1 MCIADVWVVCAWLLR
16 RSGVHVY
23 QLIPGPPAGQT
34 CGAMAEAPITRLLPA
49 EMLER
54 VFHLLPPRDLK
65 AVVLVCR
72 WWREVGEAAGL
83 WNWVILTVNHDNLP
97 VMAEMLA
104 ARRLQGVRKMEVYTH
119 MMPKELLGA
128 MARHPGLREVDVRV
142 GQFCLVEPVLVVPLV
157 TGLEV
162 LDLAWCHIT
171 PSQASTICQ
180 NLAMEKRLRSLNLS
194 WNHLGSVAPQL
205 VARLAL
211 VEQVDLTQ
219 ANLTPPQL
227 TALFAALDGGPSK
240 MERLKISFNNVSSI
254 NADLL
259 ARAAN
264 KLVAV
269 EMKKCSISEHQA
281 SCILTQSL
289 QSTSLKSLK
298 LWEWDWLIDSQL
310 KARAREVLET
320 LELSDMADE

>member
-1 MCIADVWVVCAWLLR
+1 MCLFLVF
-16 RSGVHVY
+16 Y
-23 QLIPGPPAGQT
+23 QLIIRYFDNSVMGSF
-34 CGAMAEAPITRLLPA
+34 IPA

-54 VFHLLPPRDLK
+54 VFRLLPPRDLK

-72 WWREVGEAAGL
+72 WWREVGEAASL
-83 WNWVILTVNHDNLP
+83 WTWVILTVNHDNLAS
-97 VMAEMLA
+97 MAEVLGT
-104 ARRLQGVRKMEVYTH
+104 RRLQGMGKMQVYTH

-142 GQFCLVEPVLVVPLV
+142 SQFCLVEPGLMVPLV

-171 PSQASTICQ
+171 PGQAATICQ
-180 NLAMEKRLRSLNLS
+180 NLAMEKRLRTLNLS
-194 WNHLGSVAPQL
+194 WNHLGSVAPEL
-205 VARLAL
+205 VAHLAL
-211 VEQVDLTQ
+211 VEEVNLMQS
-219 ANLTPPQL
+219 NLTLPQL
-227 TALFAALDGGPSK
+227 TALLTALDGGPTK
-240 MERLKISFNNVSSI
+240 MERLIISFNNISSV

-259 ARAAN
+259 ARAVS

-289 QSTSLKSLK
+289 ASTSLKSLK
-298 LWEWDWLIDSQL
+298 LWEWEWLIDSQL
-310 KARAREVLET
+310 EARARKVLET
-320 LELSDMADE
+320 LELPDLADE